1 MNCSV
6 TVVECRDTAEN
17 TNSAVANNKAD
28 DLEWV
33 DRNWH
38 MYRVN
43 NSTSPA
49 HNWQRRKLE
58 ENRKHSFLK
67 FDVYYICKKE
77 NNNFNL
83 IE

>member
-6 TVVECRDTAEN
+6 TVVECTDTAEN
-17 TNSAVANNKAD
+17 TNSVVANNKAD

-33 DRNWH
+33 DRNWY

-58 ENRKHSFLK
+58 KKSTLFFLN
-67 FDVYYICKKE
+67 FDVYYY
-77 NNNFNL
+77 L
-83 IE
+83 